1 MTGDDDDDP
10 VVVVGSSDSSDSP
23 IPPDHP
29 RLFSVA
35 PSLTVWDFF
44 QSFPGISLEIGT
56 IDRERYSEFC
66 SLSFEIFS
74 ELSCCEREDLVF
86 YSNSLDCFVS
96 RNDR

>member
-44 QSFPGISLEIGT
+44 QSFPSIFLEIGT
-56 IDRERYSEFC
+56 IDRE
-66 SLSFEIFS
+66 
-74 ELSCCEREDLVF
+74 
-86 YSNSLDCFVS
+86 
-96 RNDR
+96 